1 MCLVLKLKNSLS
13 DTYWLN
19 VNDPSFPFVGVIEHT
34 NFDSPKNY
42 KGKHIV
48 YLSRYLSVNDPVWKY
63 SDKEY
68 FDFAIEHLKR
78 MFPRL
83 STSWII
89 DYRVWKSEFA
99 QPITERNYSIYLPG
113 QETPFDNAL
122 VSTMAHIYPE
132 DRGTNYAIREG
143 QIIASKLNNL

>member
-1 MCLVLKLKNSLS
+1 MFGSQIKNSLS

-34 NFDSPKNY
+34 TDSPKNY

-48 YLSRYLSVNDPVWKY
+48 YLSRYLSVNDPVWKH

-99 QPITERNYSIYLPG
+99 QPITERNYSIYLPARD
-113 QETPFDNAL
+113 T
-122 VSTMAHIYPE
+122 I
-132 DRGTNYAIREG
+132 
-143 QIIASKLNNL
+143 